1 MASAPPSFYLLG
13 ANVLPLMTTNKKERW
28 PRDGGTE
35 LGHQGTGASAFSV
48 DQDVSSCSQPLDS
61 PVPFLPYPSLV
72 QWPCP
77 VSPTVLPALGSLS
90 CLPAASPSQLYPSC
104 PLLIPQ
110 TPHELFLNS
119 HSSPLLMF
127 FKFPSLLTMQI
138 SISPPPG
145 SPPEPHLLSSLFFT
159 PGS

>member
-90 CLPAASPSQLYPSC
+90 CLPAASPSQGSTRRVHCLFHKRLMSC
-104 PLLIPQ
+104 SSTPIPLP
-110 TPHELFLNS
+110 
-119 HSSPLLMF
+119 

>member
-1 MASAPPSFYLLG
+1 
-13 ANVLPLMTTNKKERW
+13 MTTNKKERW

-48 DQDVSSCSQPLDS
+48 DQGVSSCSQPLDS
-61 PVPFLPYPSLV
+61 PVPFLSYPSLV
-72 QWPCP
+72 QWPCLVFP
-77 VSPTVLPALGSLS
+77 HGPACSWLPVLPTC
-90 CLPAASPSQLYPSC
+90 CLTLPGLYPSC

-110 TPHELFLNS
+110 MPHELFLNP

-127 FKFPSLLTMQI
+127 LKFPSLLTMQI
-138 SISPPPG
+138 STSPPPG
-145 SPPEPHLLSSLFFT
+145 SPPEPHLLSSLFFA